1 MPKTA
6 NINIR
11 IDPIVKKNSEEL
23 FQSLGITVSDAINMF
38 LNKSLIEG
46 GLPFEVKN
54 KSLAKKA
61 TYSIDEIRDILAPI
75 FGRHNTKKAILFGS
89 YAKGVENENSD
100 IDIFVDS
107 GLKGLSFFGLL
118 EDVSQSLD
126 KKIDLIDKSDV
137 VKGSDMEKE
146 ILKTGVVI
154 YER

>member
-11 IDPIVKKNSEEL
+11 IDPIVKKNSEAL
-23 FQSLGITVSDAINMF
+23 FHSLGITVSEAINMF

-54 KSLAKKA
+54 LSFAKGA
-61 TYSIDEIRDILAPI
+61 TYSVDEIQNLLVPI
-75 FGRHNTKKAILFGS
+75 FRKHNIKKAILFGS
-89 YAKGVENENSD
+89 YAKGMETDKSD
-100 IDIFVDS
+100 IDIYVDS

-118 EDVSQSLD
+118 EDVSQAVD
-126 KKIDLIDKSDV
+126 KKIDLIDKNDV

-154 YER
+154 YE

>member
-11 IDPIVKKNSEEL
+11 IDPRVKKESEIL

-46 GLPFEVKN
+46 GIPFEVKN
-54 KSLAKKA
+54 KSFSKNPI
-61 TYSIDEIRDILAPI
+61 YSVDEIREIFIPI
-75 FGRHNTKKAILFGS
+75 FKKYNIKKAILFGS
-89 YAKGVENENSD
+89 YAKGKQTDKSD
-100 IDIFVDS
+100 IDVYVDS

-118 EDVSQSLD
+118 EDVSQAVD
-126 KKIDLIDKSDV
+126 KKVDLIDKNDLI
-137 VKGSDMEKE
+137 KGSDMEKE